1 MEERFY
7 RFRQKYQ
14 WLLMAVGAL
23 LTIALS
29 GALYHS
35 YTYAQQK
42 AMDMAVSSLKSV
54 VKDAFNII
62 NKVQTAADV
71 YVPQIE
77 HNLDNPDQMF
87 TLSQDILREN
97 PSLKGCSI
105 SFEPNFFQEK
115 GKYFSAYS
123 YNRGDT
129 IVTEQE
135 GDDGYQYFYMDWYL
149 IPRQL
154 NKKYWIEPYTE
165 QNTDGI
171 IVNDIM
177 TSYCQPL
184 YDSKGETI
192 GVLSADLP
200 LKWLSDIILSHHPMP
215 QSYCMLV
222 GRGGTYIVHPDS
234 TKLMTESILTP
245 TLEGEHPELMKLGRA
260 MIGGETGLQALKI
273 NGVKSHVFYM
283 PFARTGWS
291 LALVCPTFALMKNY
305 YMVAFILVLLIAFSA
320 VIMLTPL
327 WNFLARRRHQAATA
341 VMALILLL
349 GFASCGQSENSTT
362 VKKHKNAVVSEK
374 IRTEATNK
382 IVSAGLNNDPHY
394 FALVDSLEEADCI
407 SILEAEYW
415 RADHYYDLQKFR
427 SAIIYYKKALAND
440 ELKDYDIDLYYK
452 ALQGLYTASFN
463 SNNLKESLTTS
474 TKAYQEAS
482 EDTTASGQMWAA
494 SFKAAIG
501 SSLLKLGSPEEAARN
516 YISAGEKA
524 EEIAIANPLDKD
536 IQETSLLICSNIIN
550 NYLNRH
556 EFEKAAL
563 WLKRM
568 ERALERL
575 ASTDVDMKV
584 YEEYLASTLS
594 DKAVIF
600 YKTGRRDEAENAYR
614 SFLATSKADTYSG
627 IYDQAYYLEVTEQ
640 WNKLLAIQLKIDSS
654 EVAEGIAPTL
664 DYLIESPSTTFKAL
678 VNTGR
683 KDEAIKKATSIIQ
696 LLDSVKMNQHRSDA
710 EELAVIYET
719 QQKEEQIALQQAE
732 LSQQRFQGLAIFVV
746 LIVIFFL
753 VYTNMRVQA
762 SRRLGK
768 MKAAQERIEGELQ
781 IARDIQ
787 ISMLPHQFP
796 QREGLDMYAA
806 MTPAREVGG
815 DLYDYV
821 LQDDH
826 LYFCVGDVSGK
837 GVPASLFMAQAT
849 SLFRTMASQG
859 MQPAEI
865 CTHMNNL
872 LTGDNNESGM
882 FVTFFL
888 GLIDMQ
894 TGHLSFCNAGHN
906 PPVIGGNK
914 EHGNFLEMESNAP
927 IGLWPDLQFVG
938 EEIATIKGC
947 PLFLYTDGLN
957 EAENRQQVQ
966 FGDDQLLDI
975 LRNTRFENAHQV
987 IDTLTA
993 AVEKHRDGAEP
1004 NDDLTLM
1011 CIRVY

>member
-1 MEERFY
+1 MEDSIK

-14 WLLMAVGAL
+14 WLLTTVGAL
-23 LTIALS
+23 LTIGLCA
-29 GALYHS
+29 ALYYSHS
-35 YTYAQQK
+35 YAQQK
-42 AMDMAVSSLKSV
+42 AMDTAVSSLKSV
-54 VKDAFNII
+54 VRDAFNII
-62 NKVQTAADV
+62 NTVQTAADV
-71 YVPQIE
+71 YVSQIE
-77 HNLDNPDQMF
+77 HHLDDPDQMF
-87 TLSQDILREN
+87 ILSREILKEN
-97 PSLKGCSI
+97 KSLKGCSI
-105 SFEPNFFQEK
+105 SFEPYFFKEK

-123 YNRGDT
+123 YNQGDT

-149 IPRQL
+149 IPREL
-154 NKKYWIEPYTE
+154 NKKYWIEPFAE
-165 QNTDGI
+165 HNTDGI

-184 YDSKGETI
+184 YDSKGTTI
-192 GVLSADLP
+192 GVLSVDFP
-200 LKWLSDIILSHHPMP
+200 LKWLSDSILSHHPLP

-234 TKLMTESILTP
+234 TRLMTESILTP
-245 TLEGEHPELMKLGRA
+245 TLEADYPELMKLGRA
-260 MIGGETGLQALKI
+260 MIGGENGLQTLKMD
-273 NGVKSHVFYM
+273 GVKSHVFYM

-291 LALVCPTFALMKNY
+291 LALVCPSFTLMKNY
-305 YMVAFILVLLIAFSA
+305 YMVAFFLVLLIAFS
-320 VIMLTPL
+320 VIVMLTPF
-327 WNFLARRRHQAATA
+327 WNFLLRRRHQAAAAA
-341 VMALILLL
+341 VALTVVWGL
-349 GFASCGQSENSTT
+349 ASCGQSETNTS
-362 VKKHKNAVVSEK
+362 VRKHKTATVSEEK
-374 IRTEATNK
+374 QTEARQK
-382 IVSAGLNNDPHY
+382 IISSGLNNDPQY
-394 FALVDSLEEADCI
+394 FALVDSLEDADCI
-407 SILEAEYW
+407 PTLEAEYW

-427 SAIIYYKKALAND
+427 SAIIYYKKALVND
-440 ELKDYDIDLYYK
+440 ELKDHNTDLYYK
-452 ALQGLYTASFN
+452 ALQGLYTAAFN
-463 SNNLKESLTTS
+463 SNNLKEALTTA
-474 TKAYQEAS
+474 TKAYQEANS
-482 EDTTASGQMWAA
+482 DTTASGQMWAA

-501 SSLLKLGSPEEAARN
+501 SSLLKLGNPEEAAKN
-516 YISAGEKA
+516 HISAGEKA
-524 EEIAIANPLDKD
+524 EKIANAHPFDGD
-536 IQETSLLICSNIIN
+536 IQETCLLICNNIIN

-563 WLKRM
+563 WLKRL

-575 ASTDVDMKV
+575 ASTDIDMKI
-584 YEEYLASTLS
+584 YETYLASTLC

-600 YKTGRRDEAENAYR
+600 YKMGHREEAENAYR
-614 SFLATSKADTYSG
+614 SFLTTDRANSYSG

-640 WNKLLAIQLKIDSS
+640 WDKLLGIQLKIDSS
-654 EVAEGIAPTL
+654 ETAEGVAPTL

-696 LLDSVKMNQHRSDA
+696 LLDTVKEYQHRSDA

-732 LSQQRFQGLAIFVV
+732 LSQQKLKGLALLAV
-746 LIVIFFL
+746 LIVIFF
-753 VYTNMRVQA
+753 VIYTHMRLKA

-787 ISMLPHQFP
+787 TSMLPHQFP
-796 QREGLDMYAA
+796 QRKGLDMYAA

-821 LQDDH
+821 LQGEQ

-849 SLFRTMASQG
+849 SLFRTLASQG
-859 MQPAEI
+859 MQPADI
-865 CTHMNNL
+865 CTRMNL
-872 LTGDNNESGM
+872 VLTGENNESGM

-888 GLIDMQ
+888 GLVNMQ

-906 PPVIGGNK
+906 PPVIGGNA
-914 EHGNFLEMESNAP
+914 EHGRFLKMESNAP
-927 IGLWPDLQFVG
+927 IGLWPELQFIG
-938 EEIATIKGC
+938 EEIESIKGC
-947 PLFLYTDGLN
+947 PLFIYTDGLN

-966 FGDDQLLDI
+966 FGDDQLLHI
-975 LRNTRFENAHQV
+975 LRNTQFENAHQV

-1004 NDDLTLM
+1004 NDDLTMM
-1011 CIRVY
+1011 CIRVH